1 MPFFAKHEGGM
12 GGEDECPQEMKFVHL
27 TVNCAELYLIMEYLP
42 THSGPSVCC
51 GGGHVGQVAD
61 IKRMNSLTTDLQM
74 FALKTLRIPLPSR
87 HSPSATHTSSTSSL
101 TR

>member
-1 MPFFAKHEGGM
+1 MHS
-12 GGEDECPQEMKFVHL
+12 

-61 IKRMNSLTTDLQM
+61 IKRLNSLTTDLQM
-74 FALKTLRIPLPSR
+74 FALKTLRIPLPGR
-87 HSPSATHTSSTSSL
+87 HSPSATHTSLTSSL